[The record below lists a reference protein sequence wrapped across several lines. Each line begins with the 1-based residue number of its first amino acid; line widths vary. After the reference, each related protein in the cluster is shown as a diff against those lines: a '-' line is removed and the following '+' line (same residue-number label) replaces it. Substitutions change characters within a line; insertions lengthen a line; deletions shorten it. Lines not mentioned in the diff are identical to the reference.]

1 MWKSALK
8 PLQKRK
14 KRVENSVDKMTDFVE
29 LSTKSTVREKQEKLS
44 TRNPQVIH
52 RKIRVMH

>member
-1 MWKSALK
+1 MWKSASK
-8 PLQKRK
+8 PLQKRE

-29 LSTKSTVREKQEKLS
+29 LSTESTVREKQEKLS